1 MLSRPLGASDVRLS
15 EIALGTWGLAAQSY
29 GAVTPARFE
38 ATVQRALDVGVRT
51 FDVAPHWG
59 EDGASE
65 RVVGRLTAS
74 LRAECSVVTRAG
86 YAREAGALV
95 TRTSRAALVAS
106 CEASLAR
113 LGTDRVDLLLFQGL
127 SEDTIRGG
135 EPAEAASEL
144 LSTGKIRAWGACVGT
159 ALEARLALSAGAQ
172 ALGLVHNVLASDLL
186 DDLVADLAVS
196 GAGVFVR
203 SPLAYGLL
211 AGAISVQSPFAEA
224 DHRARRWDQAA
235 LERRLAA
242 VGQLGFLVRGAIRT
256 PAEAALRFVLAN
268 EAVTSCAVGARSP
281 AQIASAAA
289 AATGAPYLPE
299 EDRARIPQVLAALGL

>member
-1 MLSRPLGASDVRLS
+1 MLSRSLGATDVRLS

-29 GAVTPARFE
+29 GPVTPARFE
-38 ATVQRALDVGVRT
+38 ATVTRALDVGVRT

-86 YAREAGALV
+86 HVREGAALV
-95 TRTSRAALVAS
+95 ARTSRAALVAS

-127 SEDTIRGG
+127 SEDVIRGG

-144 LSTGKIRAWGACVGT
+144 LAAGKIRAWGVCVGT
-159 ALEARLALSAGAQ
+159 ATEARLALSAGAQ

-211 AGAISVQSPFAEA
+211 AGAISVQSPFAEG
-224 DHRARRWDQAA
+224 DHRARRWDQGA

-299 EDRARIPQVLAALGL
+299 DDRVRIPQVLAALGL

>member
-29 GAVTPARFE
+29 GPVTPARFE
-38 ATVQRALDVGVRT
+38 ATVKRALEVGVRT

-74 LRAECSVVTRAG
+74 LRGECSYVTRAG
-86 YAREAGALV
+86 YVREGAALV
-95 TRTSRAALVAS
+95 ARTSRAALVAS

-113 LGTDRVDLLLFQGL
+113 LGTECVDLLLFQGL
-127 SEDTIRGG
+127 GEEALRGG
-135 EPAEAASEL
+135 EPAETASAL
-144 LSTGKIRAWGACVGT
+144 LASGRIRAWGVSVGT
-159 ALEARLALSAGAQ
+159 AVEARLALSAGAQ

-186 DDLVADLAVS
+186 DDLVADLAVT
-196 GAGVFVR
+196 GAGVLVR

-211 AGAISVQSPFAEA
+211 AGAISVQAPFAA
-224 DHRARRWDQAA
+224 DDHRARRWDRTA

-242 VGQLGFLVRGAIRT
+242 VGQLGFLVRGAVRT

-268 EAVTSCAVGARSP
+268 ESVTSCAVGARSP

-289 AATGAPYLPE
+289 ASTGAPYLPE
-299 EDRARIPQVLAALGL
+299 EDRVRIPQVLAALGL